1 MRNVWFAALVVFSIA
16 AGSATG
22 TAAKDKDKDKD
33 KGRDDEVTLR
43 ASLRGAN
50 EVPPINTPAT
60 GRFTATIHRDGTIDF
75 TFSYAN
81 LSGNPLVSHIHF
93 AQPNVNGG
101 VMIFLCGG
109 GGQPLCPVAQSA
121 TITGTI
127 TSANVVGLAAQ
138 GITAGDLAPPLRVI
152 ANGEG
157 YVNIHTPLFPAGE
170 ARGQLSVRRRDN

>member
-1 MRNVWFAALVVFSIA
+1 MRNVWFAALAVFSIV

-22 TAAKDKDKDKD
+22 TAAKDRDRDRDRDKD
-33 KGRDDEVTLR
+33 DEITLR

-50 EVPPINTPAT
+50 EVAPINTRAT
-60 GRFTATIHRDGTIDF
+60 GRFTATIHHDGTIDF
-75 TFSYAN
+75 TFTFAN
-81 LSGNPLVSHIHF
+81 LSGNPLFSHIHF

-109 GGQPLCPVAQSA
+109 GGQPLCPVAQSG

-127 TSANVVGLAAQ
+127 TPANVVGPAAQ
-138 GITAGDLAPPLRVI
+138 GIAAGDLASALRVI

-157 YVNIHTPLFPAGE
+157 YVNIHTPLFPNGE
-170 ARGQLSVRRRDN
+170 ARGPLRVRGDN